1 MVKDVITRFKLETT
15 AYDSQLKNAAKGLS
29 DFAKTATNAGS
40 EFGKFTQKNVEAAK
54 SLGTM
59 ATSATNAKD
68 KIKELVGAYNDLA
81 KTYNLLT
88 KEQQQSD
95 FGKAMAESLTKLQ
108 QRIRETK
115 QEMQGM
121 TDATAKMG
129 SGGGGLGNLIGGIS
143 GKLGISPQMFTG
155 IGAGIAAFGALNKAI
170 GDNIETA
177 KNFEKSMSQLS
188 SLTGMVGSDL
198 EKLKGYA
205 IELGSSTTLSASQ
218 VADAFKMIGSQQ
230 PQLLASGEALKA
242 VTKNAITL
250 AEAAG
255 IELSDAAKTLSVS
268 INQMGGDSNN
278 AERYINVLAAA
289 SQKGAGDI
297 VWLGEAITKSGTT
310 AKAVGTDYEELVA
323 NLEQLAKAGYDA
335 STAGTALR
343 SIIMNLE
350 KQANQQYKPSVVGL
364 TEAFKNLGEANLTL
378 TEYQGIAGK
387 MFAAQAKAL
396 ADAAAEAKNM
406 KEEITGTN
414 IAEDQA
420 KTNTDNLDG
429 SLKSLAS
436 AWEGLNLHINDSN
449 GFLRTC
455 VDWLKDVVVWADQ
468 AFTAA
473 GRAQKKLLE
482 MQGGT
487 GGSSSPT
494 KVDKQI
500 SMLGNGQSP
509 KSEQTYNKQVENYNR
524 YINERRNYFIK
535 LQQWLNGQDEGVRQ
549 EVLNMQKKFGTANK
563 TEIQD
568 QMNAAISM
576 LNEYKTRAE
585 QILHPKTPTTDTTDP
600 AGGGSG
606 GSGSNKN
613 KTKTVKTEEQLNNEQ
628 IQKLTQEYIKATD
641 ERRAAIRVEIK
652 DLQDKN
658 KVIKQLTEEAQGV
671 KFDEGSLPALT
682 KQLQELQQQQS
693 QSANGKEWDEYQ
705 KKIDATNDK
714 INVLKGNL
722 PKDKQATFTMN
733 VNAEQLEQLRARIP
747 ANSTIK
753 VNVEQGN
760 VDLPSVPTDDKTI
773 KVNITADTAEA
784 MKQVRDLTANIEG
797 TTVSIKPKVDYVQG
811 SSGFNEQNIANWTA
825 MMKDQLSKA
834 DFGSVVY
841 NSIEE
846 NVRDMTTITDLTKE
860 ALKRGLNPESLGLTE
875 MFETAFDNIDVP
887 DNTLQAIVEKINAA
901 IKDGVKLEIN
911 AETGKVTEKKQEKKN
926 DTLGDTKKVVSGL
939 SQVAGGLQQIGV
951 ELPEGV
957 QKMMGVIQ
965 GLMTVIEGVNTIIG
979 LTQTPAIVANTV
991 AMDALT
997 AALWTTGF
1005 FGFSQGGVVHAAN
1018 GFSGVVPGNHFS
1030 GDNVP
1035 ALLDSGEVVLNRAQ
1049 QGVIAGALQ
1058 GGGQTVHV
1066 VGKLSGESI
1075 FICAENWAKRTG
1087 KGEFVT
1093 WR

>member
-1 MVKDVITRFKLETT
+1 MAKDVITRFKLETT

-59 ATSATNAKD
+59 ATSSTSATAKT
-68 KIKELVGAYNDLA
+68 KELVGAYNDLA
-81 KTYNLLT
+81 RTYNLLT

-95 FGKAMAESLTKLQ
+95 FGKAMAESLEKLQ

-115 QEMQGM
+115 QEMQGLR
-121 TDATAKMG
+121 DATGKMG
-129 SGGGGLGNLIGGIS
+129 SGGGGLNSLIGGIS

-155 IGAGIAAFGALNKAI
+155 LGAGIAAFGALKEAI
-170 GDNIETA
+170 GGNIETA
-177 KNFEKSMSQLS
+177 KGFEKSMSQLS

-230 PQLLASGEALKA
+230 PQLLSSGEALKA

-289 SQKGAGDI
+289 AQKGAGDI

-414 IAEDQA
+414 IAEEQA
-420 KTNTDNLDG
+420 KINTDNLDG
-429 SLKSLAS
+429 ALKSLAS

-509 KSEQTYNKQVENYNR
+509 KAEQTYNKQVENYNR

-535 LQQWLNGQDEGVRQ
+535 LQQWLNSQDEGVRQ

-585 QILHPKTPTTDTTDP
+585 QILHPKTTTTGTTDP
-600 AGGGSG
+600 TGGGSG
-606 GSGSNKN
+606 GSSSN
-613 KTKTVKTEEQLNNEQ
+613 KTKTTKADKEAEQTARMLVELR
-628 IQKLTQEYIKATD
+628 KQEAKATK
-641 ERRAAIRVEIK
+641 EI
-652 DLQDKN
+652 
-658 KVIKQLTEEAQGV
+658 A
-671 KFDEGSLPALT
+671 
-682 KQLQELQQQQS
+682 
-693 QSANGKEWDEYQ
+693 
-705 KKIDATNDK
+705 DA
-714 INVLKGNL
+714 
-722 PKDKQATFTMN
+722 
-733 VNAEQLEQLRARIP
+733 RAREHR
-747 ANSTIK
+747 T
-753 VNVEQGN
+753 E
-760 VDLPSVPTDDKTI
+760 TT
-773 KVNITADTAEA
+773 
-784 MKQVRDLTANIEG
+784 G
-797 TTVSIKPKVDYVQG
+797 T
-811 SSGFNEQNIANWTA
+811 SGFNEQNIANWTA
-825 MMKDQLSKA
+825 IMKDQLSKA

-841 NSIEE
+841 NNIKE
-846 NVRDMTTITDLTKE
+846 NMRDMTTITDLTKE
-860 ALKRGLNPESLGLTE
+860 ALKRGLDPQSLGLTE

-887 DNTLQAIVEKINAA
+887 DQAIQGIIDKINAMFKDNP
-901 IKDGVKLEIN
+901 IKIDVK
-911 AETGKVTEKKQEKKN
+911 TGKVETKN
-926 DTLGDTKKVVSGL
+926 ISKDGKEVSKEWKAAAGAIQDVGSAMNQLEDPAAKVMGTIAQAIASIALGYANATVQASELGPWAWIAFAASGL
-939 SQVAGGLQQIGV
+939 ATMVSSISAIHSSTGYAEGGIIKGNSYSCDNL
-951 ELPEGV
+951 
-957 QKMMGVIQ
+957 MAQ
-965 GLMTVIEGVNTIIG
+965 GPNGQLIG
-979 LTQTPAIVANTV
+979 LNA
-991 AMDALT
+991 
-997 AALWTTGF
+997 
-1005 FGFSQGGVVHAAN
+1005 
-1018 GFSGVVPGNHFS
+1018 
-1030 GDNVP
+1030 
-1035 ALLDSGEVVLNRAQ
+1035 GEVVLNRAQ
-1049 QGVIAGALQ
+1049 AGVLAGALQ

-1066 VGKLSGESI
+1066 VGKLSGESL
-1075 FICAENWAKRTG
+1075 FICAENWAKRAG

-1093 WR
+1093 WRQ

>member
-1 MVKDVITRFKLETT
+1 M
-15 AYDSQLKNAAKGLS
+15 
-29 DFAKTATNAGS
+29 
-40 EFGKFTQKNVEAAK
+40 AK
-54 SLGTM
+54 SDVLVRMKADTQNYDANIAKARRQLDQFKKDNLSMGGVMKQLNGTLM
-59 ATSATNAKD
+59 ATAARFAS
-68 KIKELVGAYNDLA
+68 V
-81 KTYNLLT
+81 
-88 KEQQQSD
+88 
-95 FGKAMAESLTKLQ
+95 
-108 QRIRETK
+108 
-115 QEMQGM
+115 
-121 TDATAKMG
+121 TAA
-129 SGGGGLGNLIGGIS
+129 
-143 GKLGISPQMFTG
+143 
-155 IGAGIAAFGALNKAI
+155 IGAAGAAFKS
-170 GDNIETA
+170 NIETA

-289 SQKGAGDI
+289 AQKGAGDI

-364 TEAFKNLGEANLTL
+364 TEAFKNLGQANLTL

-487 GGSSSPT
+487 GGSNSPT
-494 KVDKQI
+494 KVDQQI
-500 SMLGNGQSP
+500 TNLNGGSLRS
-509 KSEQTYNKQVENYNR
+509 KEIRYNKQVENYNR

-535 LQQWLNGQDEGVRQ
+535 LQQWLNSQDEGVRQ

-568 QMNAAISM
+568 QMNAAIAM

-585 QILHPKTPTTDTTDP
+585 QILHPKTPTEDTTDP
-600 AGGGSG
+600 AGGGG
-606 GSGSNKN
+606 GK
-613 KTKTVKTEEQLNNEQ
+613 
-628 IQKLTQEYIKATD
+628 
-641 ERRAAIRVEIK
+641 
-652 DLQDKN
+652 DKN
-658 KVIKQLTEEAQGV
+658 KKTKNELTE
-671 KFDEGSLPALT
+671 
-682 KQLQELQQQQS
+682 LQE
-693 QSANGKEWDEYQ
+693 NQ
-705 KKIDATNDK
+705 KKINELTQQYVDIMGAAAKAGNPLTDEQKKQTEEIQNQIRELEKRNGLLGLFKEQAQGRMLLNAGDVNMQQRFNNGSLMANPFASDSKKSEIGKMKLTLDDK
-714 INVLKGNL
+714 AMKSVMQGVQNSL
-722 PKDKQATFTMN
+722 PKKLTT
-733 VNAEQLEQLRARIP
+733 EQKID
-747 ANSTIK
+747 
-753 VNVEQGN
+753 G
-760 VDLPSVPTDDKTI
+760 
-773 KVNITADTAEA
+773 
-784 MKQVRDLTANIEG
+784 MRDLLGGVEG
-797 TTVSIKPKVDYVQG
+797 IFSGIQQMGVQIP
-811 SSGFNEQNIANWTA
+811 EDMQR
-825 MMKDQLSKA
+825 M
-834 DFGSVVY
+834 FGVLNGIMTIVA
-841 NSIEE
+841 SIESI
-846 NVRDMTTITDLTKE
+846 ITV
-860 ALKRGLNPESLGLTE
+860 GQFLG
-875 MFETAFDNIDVP
+875 V
-887 DNTLQAIVEKINAA
+887 
-901 IKDGVKLEIN
+901 
-911 AETGKVTEKKQEKKN
+911 
-926 DTLGDTKKVVSGL
+926 
-939 SQVAGGLQQIGV
+939 
-951 ELPEGV
+951 
-957 QKMMGVIQ
+957 
-965 GLMTVIEGVNTIIG
+965 
-979 LTQTPAIVANTV
+979 
-991 AMDALT
+991 
-997 AALWTTGF
+997 
-1005 FGFSQGGVVHAAN
+1005 FSNGGVVHAAN

-1035 ALLDSGEVVLNRAQ
+1035 ALLNSGEVVLNRAQ
-1049 QGVIAGALQ
+1049 QGAIAGALQ
-1058 GGGQTVHV
+1058 GGGGQTVHV
-1066 VGKLSGESI
+1066 VGKLSGESL
-1075 FICAENWAKRTG
+1075 FLCAENWAKRTG
-1087 KGEFVT
+1087 RGEFVT

>member
-1 MVKDVITRFKLETT
+1 MAKDVITRFKLETT

-59 ATSATNAKD
+59 ATSSTNATAKT
-68 KIKELVGAYNDLA
+68 KELVGAYNDLA
-81 KTYNLLT
+81 RTYNLLT

-95 FGKAMAESLTKLQ
+95 FGKAMAESLEKLQ

-115 QEMQGM
+115 QEMQGLG
-121 TDATAKMG
+121 DATGKMG
-129 SGGGGLGNLIGGIS
+129 GGGGGLNSLIGGIS

-155 IGAGIAAFGALNKAI
+155 LGAGIAAFGALKEAI
-170 GDNIETA
+170 GGNIETA
-177 KNFEKSMSQLS
+177 KGFEKSMSQLS

-230 PQLLASGEALKA
+230 PQLLSSGEALKA

-289 SQKGAGDI
+289 AQKGAGDI

-414 IAEDQA
+414 IAEEQA
-420 KTNTDNLDG
+420 KINTDNLDG
-429 SLKSLAS
+429 ALKSLAS

-509 KSEQTYNKQVENYNR
+509 KAEQTYNKQVENYNR

-535 LQQWLNGQDEGVRQ
+535 LQQWLNSQDEGVRQ

-585 QILHPKTPTTDTTDP
+585 QILHPKIPTTDTTDP
-600 AGGGSG
+600 TGGGGG
-606 GSGSNKN
+606 GSGSNK
-613 KTKTVKTEEQLNNEQ
+613 TKTTEADKEAEQTARMLAELR
-628 IQKLTQEYIKATD
+628 KQEAKATK
-641 ERRAAIRVEIK
+641 EI
-652 DLQDKN
+652 
-658 KVIKQLTEEAQGV
+658 A
-671 KFDEGSLPALT
+671 
-682 KQLQELQQQQS
+682 
-693 QSANGKEWDEYQ
+693 
-705 KKIDATNDK
+705 DA
-714 INVLKGNL
+714 
-722 PKDKQATFTMN
+722 
-733 VNAEQLEQLRARIP
+733 RAREHR
-747 ANSTIK
+747 T
-753 VNVEQGN
+753 E
-760 VDLPSVPTDDKTI
+760 T
-773 KVNITADTAEA
+773 
-784 MKQVRDLTANIEG
+784 MG
-797 TTVSIKPKVDYVQG
+797 T
-811 SSGFNEQNIANWTA
+811 SGFNEQNIANWTA
-825 MMKDQLSKA
+825 IMKDQLSKA

-841 NSIEE
+841 NNIEE
-846 NVRDMTTITDLTKE
+846 NMRDMTTITDLTKE

-911 AETGKVTEKKQEKKN
+911 AETGEVTEKKQEKKN

-951 ELPEGV
+951 ELPDGV
-957 QKMMGVIQ
+957 QKVMGVIQ
-965 GLMTVIEGVNTIIG
+965 GVMTVIEGVNAIISM
-979 LTQTPAIVANTV
+979 TQTPAIVANTV
-991 AMDALT
+991 ALGALT
-997 AALWTTGF
+997 SAMAANTATNLIPF
-1005 FGFSQGGVVHAAN
+1005 FAHGGVVHAAN

-1066 VGKLSGESI
+1066 VGKLAGKDL

-1093 WR
+1093 WRQ

>member
-1 MVKDVITRFKLETT
+1 MAKDVITRFKLETT

-59 ATSATNAKD
+59 ATSSTNATAKT
-68 KIKELVGAYNDLA
+68 KELVGAYNDLA
-81 KTYNLLT
+81 RTYNLLT

-95 FGKAMAESLTKLQ
+95 FGKAMAESLEKLQ

-115 QEMQGM
+115 QEMQGLG
-121 TDATAKMG
+121 DATGKMG
-129 SGGGGLGNLIGGIS
+129 SGGGGLNNLIGGIS

-155 IGAGIAAFGALNKAI
+155 IGAGIATFGALKEAI
-170 GDNIETA
+170 GGNIETA
-177 KNFEKSMSQLS
+177 KGFEKSMSQLS

-230 PQLLASGEALKA
+230 PQLLSSGEALKA

-289 SQKGAGDI
+289 AQKGAGDI

-414 IAEDQA
+414 IAEEQA

-429 SLKSLAS
+429 ALKSLAS

-487 GGSSSPT
+487 GGSGSPT

-509 KSEQTYNKQVENYNR
+509 KAEQTYNKQVENYNR

-535 LQQWLNGQDEGVRQ
+535 LQQWLNSQDEGVRQ

-585 QILHPKTPTTDTTDP
+585 QILHPKTATTDTTDP
-600 AGGGSG
+600 TGGGGG
-606 GSGSNKN
+606 GSGSNK
-613 KTKTVKTEEQLNNEQ
+613 TKTT
-628 IQKLTQEYIKATD
+628 KA
-641 ERRAAIRVEIK
+641 
-652 DLQDKN
+652 DK
-658 KVIKQLTEEAQGV
+658 E
-671 KFDEGSLPALT
+671 
-682 KQLQELQQQQS
+682 
-693 QSANGKEWDEYQ
+693 
-705 KKIDATNDK
+705 
-714 INVLKGNL
+714 
-722 PKDKQATFTMN
+722 
-733 VNAEQLEQLRARIP
+733 AEQTARMLVELRKQQAKAEKEIADARAREHR
-747 ANSTIK
+747 T
-753 VNVEQGN
+753 E
-760 VDLPSVPTDDKTI
+760 TT
-773 KVNITADTAEA
+773 
-784 MKQVRDLTANIEG
+784 G
-797 TTVSIKPKVDYVQG
+797 T
-811 SSGFNEQNIANWTA
+811 SGFNEQNIANWTA

-841 NSIEE
+841 NNIEE
-846 NVRDMTTITDLTKE
+846 NMRDMTTITDLTKE

-875 MFETAFDNIDVP
+875 MFETAFDGIDVP
-887 DNTLQAIVEKINAA
+887 DQAIQGIIDKINAMFKDNP
-901 IKDGVKLEIN
+901 IKIDVK
-911 AETGKVTEKKQEKKN
+911 TGKVETGNIAKDGKEVAKN
-926 DTLGDTKKVVSGL
+926 WHGAASAISSVGSAMSQIEDPAAKV
-939 SQVAGGLQQIGV
+939 
-951 ELPEGV
+951 
-957 QKMMGVIQ
+957 MG
-965 GLMTVIEGVNTIIG
+965 TIA
-979 LTQTPAIVANTV
+979 QAIATI
-991 AMDALT
+991 ALT
-997 AALWTTGF
+997 YAKSLEGTFTPWDWIAGAAAGLAQMTAVISAIHSSTGYAE
-1005 FGFSQGGVVHAAN
+1005 GGIIK
-1018 GFSGVVPGNHFS
+1018 GNSYS
-1030 GDNVP
+1030 GDNLMAQGP
-1035 ALLDSGEVVLNRAQ
+1035 NGQLIGLNAGEVVLNRAQ

-1058 GGGQTVHV
+1058 GGGQTVRV
-1066 VGKLSGESI
+1066 IGKLSGESI

-1093 WR
+1093 WRQ

>member
-1 MVKDVITRFKLETT
+1 MAKDVITRFKLETT

-59 ATSATNAKD
+59 ATSSTNATAKT
-68 KIKELVGAYNDLA
+68 KELVGAYNDLA
-81 KTYNLLT
+81 RTYNLLT

-95 FGKAMAESLTKLQ
+95 FGKAMAESLEKLQ

-115 QEMQGM
+115 QEMQGLG
-121 TDATAKMG
+121 DATGKMG
-129 SGGGGLGNLIGGIS
+129 SGGGGLNSLIGGIS

-155 IGAGIAAFGALNKAI
+155 LGAGIAAFGALKEAI
-170 GDNIETA
+170 GGNIETA
-177 KNFEKSMSQLS
+177 KGFEKSMSQLS

-230 PQLLASGEALKA
+230 PQLLSSGEALKA

-289 SQKGAGDI
+289 AQKGAGDI

-414 IAEDQA
+414 IAEEQA

-429 SLKSLAS
+429 ALKSLAS

-509 KSEQTYNKQVENYNR
+509 KAEQTYNKQVENYNR

-535 LQQWLNGQDEGVRQ
+535 LQQWLNSQDEGVRQ

-576 LNEYKTRAE
+576 LNEYKTRSE
-585 QILHPKTPTTDTTDP
+585 QILHPKTTTTGTTDP
-600 AGGGSG
+600 TGGGGS
-606 GSGSNKN
+606 GSGSNK
-613 KTKTVKTEEQLNNEQ
+613 TKTTKADKEAEQTARMLAELR
-628 IQKLTQEYIKATD
+628 KQEAKATK
-641 ERRAAIRVEIK
+641 EI
-652 DLQDKN
+652 
-658 KVIKQLTEEAQGV
+658 A
-671 KFDEGSLPALT
+671 
-682 KQLQELQQQQS
+682 
-693 QSANGKEWDEYQ
+693 
-705 KKIDATNDK
+705 DA
-714 INVLKGNL
+714 
-722 PKDKQATFTMN
+722 
-733 VNAEQLEQLRARIP
+733 RAREHR
-747 ANSTIK
+747 T
-753 VNVEQGN
+753 E
-760 VDLPSVPTDDKTI
+760 TT
-773 KVNITADTAEA
+773 
-784 MKQVRDLTANIEG
+784 G
-797 TTVSIKPKVDYVQG
+797 T
-811 SSGFNEQNIANWTA
+811 SGFNEQNIANWTA

-841 NSIEE
+841 NNIEE
-846 NVRDMTTITDLTKE
+846 NMRDMTTITDLTKE
-860 ALKRGLNPESLGLTE
+860 ALKRGLNPESLGLTD
-875 MFETAFDNIDVP
+875 MFETAFDGIDVP
-887 DNTLQAIVEKINAA
+887 DQAIQGIIDKINAMFKDNP
-901 IKDGVKLEIN
+901 IKIDVK
-911 AETGKVTEKKQEKKN
+911 TGKVETGNIAKDGKEVAKN
-926 DTLGDTKKVVSGL
+926 WQGAASAISYVGSAMSQIEDPAAKV
-939 SQVAGGLQQIGV
+939 
-951 ELPEGV
+951 
-957 QKMMGVIQ
+957 MG
-965 GLMTVIEGVNTIIG
+965 TIA
-979 LTQTPAIVANTV
+979 QAIATI
-991 AMDALT
+991 ALT
-997 AALWTTGF
+997 YAKSLEGTFTPWDWIAGAAAGLAQMTAVISAIHSSTGYAE
-1005 FGFSQGGVVHAAN
+1005 GGMIK
-1018 GFSGVVPGNHFS
+1018 GNSYS
-1030 GDNVP
+1030 GDNLMAQGP
-1035 ALLDSGEVVLNRAQ
+1035 NGQLIGLNAGEIVLNRAQ
-1049 QGVIAGALQ
+1049 AGVIAGALQ
-1058 GGGQTVHV
+1058 GGGQTVRV

>member
-1 MVKDVITRFKLETT
+1 MAKDVITRFKLETT

-68 KIKELVGAYNDLA
+68 KTKELVGAYNDLA
-81 KTYNLLT
+81 RTYNLLT

-121 TDATAKMG
+121 TDATSKMG
-129 SGGGGLGNLIGGIS
+129 SGGGGLSNLIGGIS

-289 SQKGAGDI
+289 AQKGAGDI

-414 IAEDQA
+414 IAEEQA

-487 GGSSSPT
+487 GGSGSPT

-509 KSEQTYNKQVENYNR
+509 KAEQTYNKQVENYNR

-535 LQQWLNGQDEGVRQ
+535 LQQWLNSQDEGVRQ

-585 QILHPKTPTTDTTDP
+585 QILHPNIPTTGTTDP
-600 AGGGSG
+600 TGGG
-606 GSGSNKN
+606 GSGSNK
-613 KTKTVKTEEQLNNEQ
+613 TKTTKADKEAEQTARMLAELR
-628 IQKLTQEYIKATD
+628 KQEAKATK
-641 ERRAAIRVEIK
+641 EI
-652 DLQDKN
+652 
-658 KVIKQLTEEAQGV
+658 A
-671 KFDEGSLPALT
+671 
-682 KQLQELQQQQS
+682 
-693 QSANGKEWDEYQ
+693 
-705 KKIDATNDK
+705 DA
-714 INVLKGNL
+714 
-722 PKDKQATFTMN
+722 
-733 VNAEQLEQLRARIP
+733 RAREHQ
-747 ANSTIK
+747 TETK
-753 VNVEQGN
+753 G
-760 VDLPSVPTDDKTI
+760 L
-773 KVNITADTAEA
+773 
-784 MKQVRDLTANIEG
+784 
-797 TTVSIKPKVDYVQG
+797 
-811 SSGFNEQNIANWTA
+811 SGFNEQTVSAWTA

-846 NVRDMTTITDLTKE
+846 NMRDMTTITELTKE
-860 ALKRGLNPESLGLTE
+860 ALKRGLDPQSLGLTE
-875 MFETAFDNIDVP
+875 LFETAFDNIDVS
-887 DNTLQAIVEKINAA
+887 DSTLKAIVEKINAA

-911 AETGKVTEKKQEKKN
+911 SESGKVTEKKTEKKR
-926 DTLGDTKKVVSGL
+926 DTLDDTKKIVGGL
-939 SQVAGGLQQIGV
+939 SQVAGGLQQMGV
-951 ELPEGV
+951 ELPDGV
-957 QKMMGVIQ
+957 QKVMGVVQ
-965 GLMTVIEGVNTIIG
+965 GVMSVIEGVQAIIS
-979 LTQTPAIVANTV
+979 LTQTPAIIANTV
-991 AMDALT
+991 AMGALT
-997 AALWTTGF
+997 TAMTANTVSNFIPF
-1005 FGFSQGGVVHAAN
+1005 FANGGVVHAAN

-1049 QGVIAGALQ
+1049 SANLASQLQG
-1058 GGGQTVHV
+1058 GGGQTVRV
-1066 VGKLSGESI
+1066 VGKLSGESL
-1075 FICAENWAKRTG
+1075 FLCAENWAKRTG

>member
-1 MVKDVITRFKLETT
+1 M
-15 AYDSQLKNAAKGLS
+15 
-29 DFAKTATNAGS
+29 
-40 EFGKFTQKNVEAAK
+40 AK
-54 SLGTM
+54 SDVLVRMKADTQNYDANIAKARRQLDQFKKDNLSMGGVMKQLNGTLM
-59 ATSATNAKD
+59 ATAARFAS
-68 KIKELVGAYNDLA
+68 V
-81 KTYNLLT
+81 
-88 KEQQQSD
+88 
-95 FGKAMAESLTKLQ
+95 
-108 QRIRETK
+108 
-115 QEMQGM
+115 
-121 TDATAKMG
+121 TAA
-129 SGGGGLGNLIGGIS
+129 
-143 GKLGISPQMFTG
+143 
-155 IGAGIAAFGALNKAI
+155 IGAAGAAIKG
-170 GDNIETA
+170 NIETA

-205 IELGSSTTLSASQ
+205 IDLGSSTTLSASQ

-289 SQKGAGDI
+289 AQKGAGDI

-335 STAGTALR
+335 STAGTAMR

-414 IAEDQA
+414 IAEEQA

-455 VDWLKDVVVWADQ
+455 VDWLKDVVTWADQ

-487 GGSSSPT
+487 GGSNSPT

-524 YINERRNYFIK
+524 YINDRRNYFIK
-535 LQQWLNGQDEGVRQ
+535 LQQWLNSQDEGVRQ
-549 EVLNMQKKFGTANK
+549 EVLRMQKKFGTANK

-585 QILHPKTPTTDTTDP
+585 QILHPKTQTEDTTDP
-600 AGGGSG
+600 AGGGG
-606 GSGSNKN
+606 GGGSNKN

-628 IQKLTQEYIKATD
+628 IQKLTQEYIKASD
-641 ERRAAIRVEIK
+641 ERRKAIEVEIK
-652 DLQDKN
+652 GLQDRN
-658 KVIKQLTEEAQGV
+658 SEIKKLADAAQGNV
-671 KFDEGSLPALT
+671 APEGSLKALNDEI
-682 KQLQELQQQQS
+682 KKLQDERQKLTDPIAIEIQDQAIKDVQDEIDRL
-693 QSANGKEWDEYQ
+693 NGK
-705 KKIDATNDK
+705 KIMVDVVTNTNGMTD
-714 INVLKGNL
+714 
-722 PKDKQATFTMN
+722 
-733 VNAEQLEQLRARIP
+733 LEQLQQSIRI
-747 ANSTIK
+747 K
-753 VNVEQGN
+753 
-760 VDLPSVPTDDKTI
+760 
-773 KVNITADTAEA
+773 
-784 MKQVRDLTANIEG
+784 
-797 TTVSIKPKVDYVQG
+797 
-811 SSGFNEQNIANWTA
+811 IA
-825 MMKDQLSKA
+825 
-834 DFGSVVY
+834 
-841 NSIEE
+841 EE
-846 NVRDMTTITDLTKE
+846 NMQVDENSLQNLMKVAVQNGIDSMNLDFASIQKQMREGFDIPDETWQ
-860 ALKRGLNPESLGLTE
+860 ALQ
-875 MFETAFDNIDVP
+875 D
-887 DNTLQAIVEKINAA
+887 
-901 IKDGVKLEIN
+901 EIN
-911 AETGKVTEKKQEKKN
+911 AKLKELGIEPIKIDFKTGNIAKDGKEVAKDWNNAASAISSVGSAMSQIEDPTAKVMGTVAQAIATIALTYAKSLEGTFTPWDWIAGAAAGLAQMVA
-926 DTLGDTKKVVSGL
+926 VVSTIHSATGY
-939 SQVAGGLQQIGV
+939 AEGGMI
-951 ELPEGV
+951 
-957 QKMMGVIQ
+957 K
-965 GLMTVIEGVNTIIG
+965 
-979 LTQTPAIVANTV
+979 
-991 AMDALT
+991 
-997 AALWTTGF
+997 
-1005 FGFSQGGVVHAAN
+1005 
-1018 GFSGVVPGNHFS
+1018 GNSYS
-1030 GDNVP
+1030 GDNLMAQGP
-1035 ALLDSGEVVLNRAQ
+1035 DGQLIGLNAGEIVLNRAQ
-1049 QGVIAGALQ
+1049 QGAIAGALQ
-1058 GGGQTVHV
+1058 GGGGQTVHV
-1066 VGKLSGESI
+1066 VGKLSGESL
-1075 FICAENWAKRTG
+1075 FLCAENWAKRTG
-1087 KGEFVT
+1087 RGEFVT